1 MSGGRGCECGSG
13 SDCFPVWHEALAE
26 EQSDPT
32 TAAWHNP
39 LVCGCVLQRPS
50 LFRSRFAD
58 GQFRFLQL
66 FVDRGI
72 DAVNAQARAR
82 TARNRGSAPTF
93 DPVELESYEPI
104 PTTGF
109 PAAFAV
115 TMHDVRE
122 PGGGFVGDGY
132 AAYDERMRD
141 FVRATIDAWHLLD
154 QPR

>member
-1 MSGGRGCECGSG
+1 M
-13 SDCFPVWHEALAE
+13 
-26 EQSDPT
+26 
-32 TAAWHNP
+32 AAWHNP
-39 LVCGCVLQRPS
+39 LVCGFVLQHPP
-50 LFRSRFAD
+50 LLQPRFAD

-72 DAVNAQARAR
+72 DAVNAVARTR
-82 TARNRGSAPTF
+82 TARNRGSASTF

-115 TMHDVRE
+115 SLRHVRE

-141 FVRATIDAWHLLD
+141 FVRATVDAWQLLD